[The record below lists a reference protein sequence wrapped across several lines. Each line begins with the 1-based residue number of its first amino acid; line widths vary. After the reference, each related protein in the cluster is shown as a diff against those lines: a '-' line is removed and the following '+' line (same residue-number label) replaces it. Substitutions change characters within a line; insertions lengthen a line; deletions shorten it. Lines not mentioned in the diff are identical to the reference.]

1 MRPARPLACAAIAL
15 AFAAPANA
23 DIFGDVF
30 KVVTA
35 PITVPIQATA
45 DVLQGRDPTRSANE
59 AAQAAGRTLDNG
71 LNAAQQV
78 HNQIMNVPR
87 TAIANNFGN
96 DWLNTYDT
104 LTATQRVQTEMGF
117 TTGRF
122 LGYCLQT
129 GQCNPGQMLAMP
141 VAASLRDAYKIYLPY
156 SVPLDPRLQM
166 VLGRA
171 ISPYIVSSV
180 RVAFGNTPNF
190 TAPGFLNYGHT
201 RFGVDHAVTIGNL
214 IIFSRMPN
222 LSDPSDVNWF
232 LHEIHHVEQYASHSG
247 QVLEAIDGFAI
258 DYLNHSNSMENN
270 AQASA
275 DQRQIQ
281 FQQICQWQA
290 C

>member
-1 MRPARPLACAAIAL
+1 MKFARPLACAAIAL

-23 DIFGDVF
+23 DIFGDAW
-30 KVVTA
+30 KVATA

-104 LTATQRVQTEMGF
+104 LTAAQRVQTEMGF
-117 TTGRF
+117 TTGHF
-122 LGYCLQT
+122 LGNCLQT
-129 GQCNPGQMLAMP
+129 AQCNPGQMLAMP

-156 SVPLDPRLQM
+156 SVPLDPHLQM
-166 VLGRA
+166 VLGQA
-171 ISPYIVSSV
+171 INPYIVGSV
-180 RVAFGNTPNF
+180 RVTFGNTPNF
-190 TAPGFLNYGHT
+190 TVPGFLNWGNNQ
-201 RFGVDHAVTIGNL
+201 FGSDHAVTVGNL

-222 LSDPSDVNWF
+222 LNDSTDLNWF
-232 LHEIHHVEQYASHSG
+232 LHEIHHVEQYASHSSN
-247 QVLEAIDGFAI
+247 VFEAIDGFSI
-258 DYLNHSNSMENN
+258 DYLNHYNSLEND
-270 AQASA
+270 AQNSA

-281 FQQICQWQA
+281 FQYICRFG